1 MYICRHKIKKKDK
14 RAMNTLVSIITVN
27 YNGLADTCEMI
38 DSFRKYETYP
48 YEIIVADNGSRTP
61 EGEEIKKRYPEIKV
75 IQNTN
80 TGFAGGNNA
89 GLKVAQGEYLF
100 FLNNDTLIQKP
111 MLEALVRRLEAD
123 KMNGGVSP
131 MLKYSYAPDTLQY
144 AGFTPFS
151 PITLRN
157 ASVGFNEKDQPQ
169 YRMARETASLHG
181 AAMMVPRHV
190 LQQIGP
196 MTEVYFLFYEEFD
209 WSARMHRAGYK
220 LWYEPAAVV
229 YHKESMTARKGTP
242 LREFYLSR
250 ARILY
255 ARRNISGGKKIL
267 SCLYLSLIAA
277 PKKAV
282 MYLLHG
288 KYRLTISV
296 LHGTLQGLITSKL

>member
-1 MYICRHKIKKKDK
+1 M
-14 RAMNTLVSIITVN
+14 
-27 YNGLADTCEMI
+27 
-38 DSFRKYETYP
+38 
-48 YEIIVADNGSRTP
+48 ADNGSRTP

-157 ASVGFNEKDQPQ
+157 ASIGFNEKDQPQ

-181 AAMMVPRHV
+181 AAMMVPPSCAAANRPHDGSLLPV
-190 LQQIGP
+190 LRRIRLVGP
-196 MTEVYFLFYEEFD
+196 HAPRRIQT
-209 WSARMHRAGYK
+209 
-220 LWYEPAAVV
+220 VV
-229 YHKESMTARKGTP
+229 
-242 LREFYLSR
+242 
-250 ARILY
+250 
-255 ARRNISGGKKIL
+255 
-267 SCLYLSLIAA
+267 
-277 PKKAV
+277 
-282 MYLLHG
+282 
-288 KYRLTISV
+288 
-296 LHGTLQGLITSKL
+296 